1 MEFKGT
7 DTSSKLKS
15 FIENPKI
22 SLWKLSIPMMLGM
35 SVQAIYMLIDTAF
48 IGQWVGWQAL
58 TGLGVVFPALFIIM
72 GITFGLGSG
81 STTVIAQ
88 SIGEQDKEKA
98 DSFAEHTVI
107 LGIFLS
113 LVFIML
119 GLLLGEKIL
128 SSQGAQSESLKHAS
142 DYFFIML
149 IGTPFMILGIFFRSI
164 LSGEG
169 DTLLPMK
176 ILGLGTI
183 LNIILD
189 PPLIYFYQIKGAA
202 AATVISQFIVFI
214 IFAYIMVFKNRNY
227 LTLNFENFKFNK
239 NHLLQIFKI
248 GIPSALSMLIMSIGL
263 FIYNIIL
270 SKTAIP
276 ESAIAAYA
284 TAHRIEHLFFI
295 PIISIATSMITL
307 VGMFYGAKRHDLI
320 HTVLIHCIK
329 YTLMISVLFGA
340 LFYFLSYKIFPIFI
354 NDTDV
359 INIGISYFN
368 IFSFAI
374 PFVTLSMICS
384 RTIQG
389 LGKSYPMF
397 IITCLRVIFIS
408 CSLGW
413 YFIEIKNMPIEYA
426 WISIL
431 ISCISAAII
440 SSIWLIFELRKLK
453 QIS

>member
-1 MEFKGT
+1 MKTDKLEEFIK
-7 DTSSKLKS
+7 
-15 FIENPKI
+15 NPKL

-48 IGQWVGWQAL
+48 IGRWVGWQAL

-88 SIGEQDKEKA
+88 SIGEQNKEKA
-98 DSFAEHTVI
+98 DSFAEHTII

-113 LVFIML
+113 FIFIIV
-119 GLLLGEKIL
+119 GLLFGENIL
-128 SSQGAQSESLKHAS
+128 SSQGAKSESLNYAS
-142 DYFFIML
+142 DYFFIMI

-169 DTLLPMK
+169 DTILPMK
-176 ILGLGTI
+176 ILGFGTI
-183 LNIILD
+183 LNIVLD
-189 PPLIYFYQIKGAA
+189 PPLIAFYQIKGAA
-202 AATVISQFIVFI
+202 AATVISQFVVFI
-214 IFAYIMVFKNRNY
+214 MFAYIMVFKKKNY
-227 LTLNFENFKFNK
+227 LTLNFKEFKFNK
-239 NHLLQIFKI
+239 THLFQIFKI

-270 SKTAIP
+270 SKTGSP

-307 VGMFYGAKRHDLI
+307 VGMFYGAKRYDLI

-329 YTLMISVLFGA
+329 YAIIISILFG
-340 LFYFLSYKIFPIFI
+340 LFFYFFSNKILPIFI

-397 IITCLRVIFIS
+397 IITCLRVILIS

-413 YFIEIKNMPIEYA
+413 YFIEVRNMPIEYA
-426 WISIL
+426 WVSIL

-440 SSIWLIFELRKLK
+440 SSIWLIFELKKLK
-453 QIS
+453 KV

>member
-1 MEFKGT
+1 MNKNRLDEFIK
-7 DTSSKLKS
+7 
-15 FIENPKI
+15 NPKI

-48 IGQWVGWQAL
+48 IGRWVGWKAL

-81 STTVIAQ
+81 ATTVIAQ

-98 DSFAEHTVI
+98 DSLAEHTII

-113 LVFIML
+113 IIFIII
-119 GLLLGEKIL
+119 GLLFGENIL
-128 SSQGAQSESLKHAS
+128 SSQGVISESLNYAS

-169 DTLLPMK
+169 DTILPMK

-189 PPLIYFYQIKGAA
+189 PLLIAFYDIKGAA
-202 AATVISQFIVFI
+202 AATVISQFVVFI
-214 IFAYIMVFKNRNY
+214 IFAYIMVFKSRNY
-227 LTLNFENFKFNK
+227 LTLNFKKFKFNK

-270 SKTAIP
+270 SKTGN
-276 ESAIAAYA
+276 SDMSGGNAIAAYT

-307 VGMFYGAKRHDLI
+307 VGMFYGAKKYDLI
-320 HTVLIHCIK
+320 YIVLRHCIK
-329 YTLMISVLFGA
+329 YALIISISFGLF
-340 LFYFLSYKIFPIFI
+340 FYFFSHKIFPIFI
-354 NDTDV
+354 NDNVEGREISLVSPNSIADISGFEPNDIIV
-359 INIGISYFN
+359 SINGTSINFMKNVFGDILTTKFLNARFGEIIVFN
-368 IFSFAI
+368 ILVILCTKF
-374 PFVTLSMICS
+374 
-384 RTIQG
+384 Q
-389 LGKSYPMF
+389 F
-397 IITCLRVIFIS
+397 IV
-408 CSLGW
+408 
-413 YFIEIKNMPIEYA
+413 
-426 WISIL
+426 
-431 ISCISAAII
+431 
-440 SSIWLIFELRKLK
+440 
-453 QIS
+453 

>member
-1 MEFKGT
+1 MKTDKLEEFIK
-7 DTSSKLKS
+7 
-15 FIENPKI
+15 NPKI

-48 IGQWVGWQAL
+48 IGRWVGWQAL

-88 SIGEQDKEKA
+88 SIGEQNKEKA
-98 DSFAEHTVI
+98 DSFAEHTII

-113 LVFIML
+113 FIFIIV
-119 GLLLGEKIL
+119 GLLFGENIL
-128 SSQGAQSESLKHAS
+128 SSQGAKAESLSYAS
-142 DYFFIML
+142 DYFFIMI

-169 DTLLPMK
+169 DTILPMK
-176 ILGLGTI
+176 ILGFGTI
-183 LNIILD
+183 LNIVLD
-189 PPLIYFYQIKGAA
+189 PPLIAFYQIKGAA
-202 AATVISQFIVFI
+202 AATVISQFVVFI
-214 IFAYIMVFKNRNY
+214 MFAYIMVFKKKNY
-227 LTLNFENFKFNK
+227 ITLNFKKFKFNK
-239 NHLLQIFKI
+239 THLFQIFKI

-270 SKTAIP
+270 SKTGSP

-307 VGMFYGAKRHDLI
+307 VGMFYGAKRYDLI

-329 YTLMISVLFGA
+329 YAIIISILFG
-340 LFYFLSYKIFPIFI
+340 LFFYFFSNKILPIFI

-397 IITCLRVIFIS
+397 IITCLRVILIS

-413 YFIEIKNMPIEYA
+413 YFIEVRNMPIEYA
-426 WISIL
+426 WVSIL

-440 SSIWLIFELRKLK
+440 SSIWLIFELKKLK
-453 QIS
+453 KV

>member
-1 MEFKGT
+1 MKTDKLEEFIK
-7 DTSSKLKS
+7 
-15 FIENPKI
+15 NPKI
-22 SLWKLSIPMMLGM
+22 SLWKLSVPMMLGM

-48 IGQWVGWQAL
+48 IGKWVGWQAL

-88 SIGEQDKEKA
+88 SIGEEDKEKA

-113 LVFIML
+113 LVFIMI

-307 VGMFYGAKRHDLI
+307 VGMFYGAKRYDLI
-320 HTVLIHCIK
+320 YTVLIHCIK
-329 YTLMISVLFGA
+329 YTLMISVLFGVF
-340 LFYFLSYKIFPIFI
+340 FYFLSYKIFPIFI

>member
-1 MEFKGT
+1 MERTLEK
-7 DTSSKLKS
+7 SSKLEE
-15 FIENPKI
+15 FIKNPKI
-22 SLWKLSIPMMLGM
+22 SLWKLSVPMMLGM

-48 IGQWVGWQAL
+48 IGRWVGKEAL
-58 TGLGVVFPALFIIM
+58 AGLGVVFPALFIIM

-81 STTVIAQ
+81 ATTAIAQ
-88 SIGEQDKEKA
+88 SIGEDKKEKA
-98 DSFAEHTVI
+98 DSFAEHTII
-107 LGIFLS
+107 LGVFLS
-113 LVFIML
+113 FIFIII
-119 GLLLGEKIL
+119 GLLFGENIL
-128 SSQGAQSESLKHAS
+128 SSQGAQSKSFNYAS
-142 DYFFIML
+142 DYFFTLI

-169 DTLLPMK
+169 DTMLPMK

-189 PPLIYFYQIKGAA
+189 PPLIAFYQIKGAA

-214 IFAYIMVFKNRNY
+214 IFAYIMIFRNRNY
-227 LTLNFENFKFNK
+227 LTLNFKKFKFNK

-270 SKTAIP
+270 SQTAYP

-284 TAHRIEHLFFI
+284 TVHRIEHLFFI
-295 PIISIATSMITL
+295 PIISISTSMITL
-307 VGMFYGAKRHDLI
+307 VGMFYGAKKYNLI
-320 HTVLIHCIK
+320 DIVLAHCIK
-329 YTLMISVLFGA
+329 CTLMVSIIFGLF
-340 LFYFLSYKIFPIFI
+340 FYFFSKNILPIFI
-354 NDTDV
+354 NDIEV

-397 IITCLRVIFIS
+397 IITCLRVIVIS

-413 YFIEIKNMPIEYA
+413 YFIKIKNMPIEFA
-426 WISIL
+426 WFSIL
-431 ISCISAAII
+431 ISCISASII
-440 SSIWLIFELRKLK
+440 SSIWLFLELKKIKRT
-453 QIS
+453 I

>member
-1 MEFKGT
+1 MNKNRLDEFIK
-7 DTSSKLKS
+7 
-15 FIENPKI
+15 NPKI

-48 IGQWVGWQAL
+48 IGQWIGWKAL

-72 GITFGLGSG
+72 GVTFGLGSG
-81 STTVIAQ
+81 ATTVIAQ
-88 SIGEQDKEKA
+88 SIGEQNKEKA
-98 DSFAEHTVI
+98 DSLAKHTII

-113 LVFIML
+113 AIFIVI
-119 GLLLGEKIL
+119 GLLFGDNIL
-128 SSQGAQSESLKHAS
+128 SSQGAESESLNYAS
-142 DYFFIML
+142 DYFFTML

-169 DTLLPMK
+169 DTILPMK
-176 ILGLGTI
+176 ILGFGTI

-189 PPLIYFYQIKGAA
+189 PPLIAFYEIKGAA
-202 AATVISQFIVFI
+202 AATVISQFVVFI
-214 IFAYIMVFKNRNY
+214 MFVYIMVFKNKSY
-227 LTLNFENFKFNK
+227 LTLNFKNFKFNK
-239 NHLLQIFKI
+239 NHLLKIFKI

-270 SKTAIP
+270 SKTGSP

-307 VGMFYGAKRHDLI
+307 VGMFYGAKKYDLI
-320 HTVLIHCIK
+320 NIVLIHCIK
-329 YTLMISVLFGA
+329 YALIISGLFG
-340 LFYFLSYKIFPIFI
+340 LFFYFFSNKILQIFI
-354 NDTDV
+354 NDSDV

-397 IITCLRVIFIS
+397 IITCLRVIVIS

-413 YFIEIKNMPIEYA
+413 YFIEIKNKPIEYA
-426 WISIL
+426 WMSIL
-431 ISCISAAII
+431 ISCVCAAII
-440 SSIWLIFELRKLK
+440 SSIWMIFELKKIRK
-453 QIS
+453 I

>member
-1 MEFKGT
+1 MKTDKLEEFIK
-7 DTSSKLKS
+7 
-15 FIENPKI
+15 NPKL

-48 IGQWVGWQAL
+48 IGRWVGWQAL

-88 SIGEQDKEKA
+88 SIGEQNKEKA
-98 DSFAEHTVI
+98 DSFAEHTII

-113 LVFIML
+113 FIFIIV
-119 GLLLGEKIL
+119 GLLFGENIL
-128 SSQGAQSESLKHAS
+128 SSQGAKSESLNYAS
-142 DYFFIML
+142 DYFFIMI

-169 DTLLPMK
+169 DTILPMK
-176 ILGLGTI
+176 ILGFGTI
-183 LNIILD
+183 LNIVLD
-189 PPLIYFYQIKGAA
+189 PPLIAFYQIKGAA
-202 AATVISQFIVFI
+202 AATVISQFVVFI
-214 IFAYIMVFKNRNY
+214 MFAYIMVFKKKNY
-227 LTLNFENFKFNK
+227 LTLNFKEFKFNK
-239 NHLLQIFKI
+239 THLFQIFKI

-270 SKTAIP
+270 SKTGSP

-307 VGMFYGAKRHDLI
+307 VGMFYGAKRYDLI

-329 YTLMISVLFGA
+329 YAIIISILFG
-340 LFYFLSYKIFPIFI
+340 LFFYFFSNKILPIFI

-397 IITCLRVIFIS
+397 IITCLRVILIS

-413 YFIEIKNMPIEYA
+413 YFIEVRNMPIEYA
-426 WISIL
+426 WVSIL
-431 ISCISAAII
+431 ISCISAAIL
-440 SSIWLIFELRKLK
+440 SSIWLIFELKKLK
-453 QIS
+453 KV